1 MGIGVSLLL
10 IAAGAILTFG
20 ITVES
25 ESFLNL
31 NTIGIILM
39 VVGAIGGVITAVMS
53 SRGGSRTISRERE
66 TVYRDR
72 EPDREVIR
80 EEDR

>member
-20 ITVES
+20 ITVER

-39 VVGAIGGVITAVMS
+39 VVGAIGGVITAVMAS
-53 SRGGSRTISRERE
+53 STRTRGLSRERE

-72 EPDREVIR
+72 APDREVIR

>member
-20 ITVES
+20 ITVDS

-39 VVGAIGGVITAVMS
+39 VVGAVGGVITAVLS
-53 SRGGSRTISRERE
+53 SRGGRSVTRERR

-72 EPDREVIR
+72 EPDREIIR